1 MIERY
6 MVIFSPLFLLPVVL
20 IAAWI
25 GFHYA
30 RLEREERA
38 RLEAM
43 KSKPSSSAN

>member
-1 MIERY
+1 MRY
-6 MVIFSPLFLLPVVL
+6 LVALSPLLLLPIGLV
-20 IAAWI
+20 AALI